1 MMITRIKSAYKLD
14 FTTNLC
20 YNTIMTS
27 MIYTKNS
34 SGAIR
39 RLQRKKPTKSY
50 LSALIDHIKFLKTL
64 GFKFD
69 SKGKMKRQYK
79 KSAPL
84 AHSVEQ
90 LICNQQVVCS
100 NRTRGTT
107 LQGSSTI
114 QSDNWRLQESKKF
127 TIAPA
132 YNKGGYQ
139 VISSNNIKDIGR

>member
-1 MMITRIKSAYKLD
+1 
-14 FTTNLC
+14 
-20 YNTIMTS
+20 

-39 RLQRKKPTKSY
+39 RLRRKKPTKSY
-50 LSALIDHIKFLKTL
+50 FTALLSHIKFLKSL

-69 SKGKMKRQYK
+69 SKGKMKRRFK
-79 KSAPL
+79 KPAPL

-107 LQGSSTI
+107 TI
-114 QSDNWRLQESKKF
+114 SDNWRLREGKKF

-139 VISSNNIKDIGR
+139 VISPDNIKDIGK